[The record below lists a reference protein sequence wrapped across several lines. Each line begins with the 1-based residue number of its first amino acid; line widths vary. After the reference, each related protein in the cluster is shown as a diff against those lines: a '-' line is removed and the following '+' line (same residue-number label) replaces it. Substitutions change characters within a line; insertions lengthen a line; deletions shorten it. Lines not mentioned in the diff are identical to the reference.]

1 MVARPCLNIVWSSAS
16 KTLIFLAVSSGALS
30 IPYHY
35 PSARPQLGSIAP
47 LLPIGHLR
55 TLIHPSAW
63 KVNSRNFP
71 CGVSQKLCHLCSFCY
86 NNRNHSGGKRAR
98 ERRSS
103 MSAEENKALARRSW
117 EALDNPDLI
126 DEVYA
131 SDVVWHE
138 PDRDIHGTEEAKQ
151 FISLYK
157 SAFPDMNITVEDVL
171 AEGDKVV
178 TRVSIRGT
186 HQGETEEFGPPT
198 GRQIEGTLIT
208 ISRIEGG
215 KIVEDWDAYDN
226 LTTLQQLGLAPEQ

>member
-1 MVARPCLNIVWSSAS
+1 
-16 KTLIFLAVSSGALS
+16 
-30 IPYHY
+30 
-35 PSARPQLGSIAP
+35 
-47 LLPIGHLR
+47 
-55 TLIHPSAW
+55 
-63 KVNSRNFP
+63 
-71 CGVSQKLCHLCSFCY
+71 LCHLCSFRY

-157 SAFPDMNITVEDVL
+157 SAF
-171 AEGDKVV
+171 
-178 TRVSIRGT
+178 R
-186 HQGETEEFGPPT
+186 
-198 GRQIEGTLIT
+198 
-208 ISRIEGG
+208 
-215 KIVEDWDAYDN
+215 
-226 LTTLQQLGLAPEQ
+226 